1 MQKACIP
8 TNVVSSNH
16 VHDDVHW
23 IQQYVIQFAS
33 DLQQVRCSPVSITN
47 ITDHHDITEILLKM
61 VLNTKTLTH
70 DISGL
75 LLGNS
80 IHTL

>member
-1 MQKACIP
+1 MQKACIT

-16 VHDDVHW
+16 VHGEVHW
-23 IQQYVIQFAS
+23 IQHYAIKFVR
-33 DLQQVRCSPVSITN
+33 DLQQVHCSPVSSTN
-47 ITDHHDITEILLKM
+47 ITDRHDITEILLKM
-61 VLNTKTLTH
+61 VLNAKTLTH